1 MVNNLRILELKSN
14 PSKEDIKQI
23 VRDELN
29 VWSETSK
36 NNEKDGIYPKFRS
49 CNFPVRCGGST
60 FSKKPKFGRFRNFKP
75 DSKRPHRRS
84 NMHNF
89 CNQGK
94 IGTQL
99 KWLAPLSCVVVNP

>member
-29 VWSETSK
+29 VWSEASK
-36 NNEKDGIYPKFRS
+36 NNEKYGIYPKFRS

-60 FSKKPKFGRFRNFKP
+60 LSKKPKFGRFRNFKP
-75 DSKRPHRRS
+75 DSKHPRRRS

-89 CNQGK
+89 CNQGR

-99 KWLAPLSCVVVNP
+99 KWLALLSCVVLNP